1 MPQIKESKVSK
12 ASPSKKSNSSTPH
25 PFPAVSLPDVGFL
38 AAFPKKSSFDTG
50 VLLISPA
57 GTSEDGAKDEAG
69 VKSGAKPA
77 KKSAKTPEK
86 TSKLTLGAEA
96 APLSAEERAFADYHL
111 SQNPKFK
118 GEHGQF
124 LTLTMPIGSRFS
136 RLILAGVATDK
147 GVSEIESLGGTL
159 CAHLQKLNAQ
169 SVVILSD
176 SMAPLPSSSST
187 SPIISVL
194 YGLLLGCYSFDGY
207 KTIEKSKKTNSVTS
221 VTVLSAAAKSL
232 EKDFVD
238 ILNLAQ
244 SVFLVRDLVNSPPNK
259 LYPASF
265 ADIIRKTLE
274 PLGVQV
280 QVFEKSA
287 LEKMKMGCLLAVGQA
302 SEFEPRLVVMSWP
315 GAQLKGKKTATSKS
329 LASKPLALV
338 GKGITF
344 DSGGLNV
351 KPFEGMMDMKM
362 DMAGAACVVG
372 TMRALALRGCTVP
385 VVGIVALA
393 ENSISDE
400 ATRPS
405 DIVTSYSGKT
415 VEILNTD
422 AEGRLVLADALTY
435 VQNTYDPKIVID
447 LATLTGAIMVALGL
461 NYCGAFV
468 NQDDLWSK
476 IESAGAGSGEKI
488 WRMPLDPSFRKEMDS
503 EFADIK
509 NIGSNGRMGGS
520 CTGAAFLG
528 EFIDAG
534 RPWAHLDI
542 AGVAMSKTKPTC
554 PVPFGSGYGVKLLND
569 LIKYHYE

>member
-1 MPQIKESKVSK
+1 MPQNKAIK
-12 ASPSKKSNSSTPH
+12 SKKSLLSALSQLPTVP
-25 PFPAVSLPDVGFL
+25 LPDIKFST
-38 AAFPKKSSFDTG
+38 AFPKKSSPSFDTA
-50 VLLISPA
+50 VLLVGLSGDPA
-57 GTSEDGAKDEAG
+57 LSESAK
-69 VKSGAKPA
+69 SA
-77 KKSAKTPEK
+77 KKSSSKS
-86 TSKLTLGAEA
+86 SKLAEKY
-96 APLSAEERAFADYHL
+96 PESSLKIFQLSAGERAFVEHHL
-111 SQNPKFK
+111 TQNPKFK

-136 RLILAGVATDK
+136 RVVLLGTSTDK
-147 GVSEIESLGGTL
+147 TVSELENLGGTL
-159 CAHLQKLNAQ
+159 FSHLQKLNAQ
-169 SVVILSD
+169 SIIIMND
-176 SMAPLPSSSST
+176 SVELHPSSFSST
-187 SPIISVL
+187 SPVISVL

-207 KTIEKSKKTNSVTS
+207 KTVEKSKKTFSVQSLTI
-221 VTVLSAAAKSL
+221 LSAAAKML
-232 EKDFVD
+232 EQAFSDVK
-238 ILNLAQ
+238 NLVQ

-265 ADIIRKTLE
+265 ANIIRNTLV
-274 PLGVQV
+274 PLGVKV
-280 QVFEKSA
+280 EIFTKPD

-315 GAQLKGKKTATSKS
+315 GGQSKGKKTSVGQSKGKS
-329 LASKPLALV
+329 EKPLALV

-372 TMRALALRGCTVP
+372 TMQMLALRQCSTS
-385 VVGIVALA
+385 VVGVVALA

-476 IESAGAGSGEKI
+476 IEAAGASSGENI
-488 WRMPLDPSFRKEMDS
+488 WRMPLDDSFRKEMDS
-503 EFADIK
+503 QFADIK

-520 CTGAAFLG
+520 CTGAAFLE

-534 RPWAHLDI
+534 RAWAHLDI
-542 AGVAMSKTKPTC
+542 AGVAMSKTTPTC
-554 PVPFGSGYGVKLLND
+554 PVPFGSGYGVKLLNE
-569 LIKYHYE
+569 LIKNHYE

>member
-1 MPQIKESKVSK
+1 MPQNKAIK
-12 ASPSKKSNSSTPH
+12 SKKSLLSALSQLPTVP
-25 PFPAVSLPDVGFL
+25 LPDIKFST
-38 AAFPKKSSFDTG
+38 AFPKKLSPSFDTA
-50 VLLISPA
+50 VLLVGLSGDSAP
-57 GTSEDGAKDEAG
+57 SESAK
-69 VKSGAKPA
+69 SA
-77 KKSAKTPEK
+77 KKSSSKS
-86 TSKLTLGAEA
+86 SKLAEKY
-96 APLSAEERAFADYHL
+96 PESSLEIFQLSAGERAFVEHHL
-111 SQNPKFK
+111 TQNPKFK

-136 RLILAGVATDK
+136 RVVLLGTSTDK
-147 GVSEIESLGGTL
+147 TVSELENLGGTL
-159 CAHLQKLNAQ
+159 FSHLQKLNAQ
-169 SVVILSD
+169 SVVIMND
-176 SMAPLPSSSST
+176 SVEFHPSSFSSI
-187 SPIISVL
+187 SPVISVL

-207 KTIEKSKKTNSVTS
+207 KTVEKSKKTLSVQSLTI
-221 VTVLSAAAKSL
+221 LSAAAKML
-232 EKDFVD
+232 EQPFSDMK
-238 ILNLAQ
+238 NLAQ

-265 ADIIRKTLE
+265 ADIIRNTLE
-274 PLGVQV
+274 PLGVKV
-280 QVFEKSA
+280 KIFTKPD

-315 GAQLKGKKTATSKS
+315 GGQSKGKSE
-329 LASKPLALV
+329 KPLALV

-372 TMRALALRGCTVP
+372 TMRALALRGCRVP
-385 VVGIVALA
+385 VVGVVALA

-461 NYCGAFV
+461 NYSGAFV

-476 IESAGAGSGEKI
+476 IEAAGAASGEKV

-503 EFADIK
+503 QFADIK

-520 CTGAAFLG
+520 CTGAAFLE

-534 RPWAHLDI
+534 RAWAHLDI
-542 AGVAMSKTKPTC
+542 AGVAMSKTTPTC
-554 PVPFGSGYGVKLLND
+554 PVPFGSGYGVKLLNE
-569 LIKYHYE
+569 LIKNHYE

>member
-1 MPQIKESKVSK
+1 MPQIKQSKT
-12 ASPSKKSNSSTPH
+12 SPSQKSAISAAPQ
-25 PFPAVSLPDVGFL
+25 FPAVSLPDIGFL
-38 AAFPKKSSFDTG
+38 ADFPKKSSPKKLSFDTA
-50 VLLISPA
+50 VLLVRDVGA
-57 GTSEDGAKDEAG
+57 SEDDAQA
-69 VKSGAKPA
+69 KSGTKPA
-77 KKSAKTPEK
+77 KKSAKTSQK
-86 TSKLTLGAEA
+86 DSKFSFVIEA
-96 APLSAEERAFADYHL
+96 AQLSAEERDFAQHHL
-111 SQNPKFK
+111 TQNPKFK

-136 RLILAGVATDK
+136 RLILLGVAVDK
-147 GVSEIESLGGTL
+147 AVPELENLGGTL
-159 CAHLQKLNAQ
+159 CAHLQKLNAE
-169 SVVILSD
+169 SAVILSD
-176 SMAPLPSSSST
+176 NLAPLPDSST
-187 SPIISVL
+187 SPVASVL
-194 YGLLLGCYSFDGY
+194 YGFLLGCYSFDGY
-207 KTIEKSKKTNSVTS
+207 KTIEKSKKTLSVQSLTIIS
-221 VTVLSAAAKSL
+221 GAAKLL
-232 EKDFVD
+232 EREFSGIK
-238 ILNLAQ
+238 NLVQ

-274 PLGVQV
+274 PLGVRV
-280 QVFEKSA
+280 EIFEKSA

-315 GAQLKGKKTATSKS
+315 GGQSKGKKTSVGQSKGKS
-329 LASKPLALV
+329 EKPLALV

-372 TMRALALRGCTVP
+372 TMRALALRGCSVP
-385 VVGIVALA
+385 VVGVVALA

-476 IESAGAGSGEKI
+476 IESAGAASGEKV

-503 EFADIK
+503 QFADIK

-534 RPWAHLDI
+534 RAWAHLDI
-542 AGVAMSKTKPTC
+542 AGVAMSKTTPTC

-569 LIKYHYE
+569 LIKNHYE

>member
-1 MPQIKESKVSK
+1 MPQNKAIK
-12 ASPSKKSNSSTPH
+12 SKKSLLSALSQLPTVP
-25 PFPAVSLPDVGFL
+25 LPDIKFST
-38 AAFPKKSSFDTG
+38 AFPKKLSPSFDTA
-50 VLLISPA
+50 VLLVGLSGDSAP
-57 GTSEDGAKDEAG
+57 SESAK
-69 VKSGAKPA
+69 SA
-77 KKSAKTPEK
+77 KKSSSKS
-86 TSKLTLGAEA
+86 SKLAEKY
-96 APLSAEERAFADYHL
+96 PESSLEIFQLSAGERAFVEHHL
-111 SQNPKFK
+111 TQNPKFK

-136 RLILAGVATDK
+136 RVVLLGTSTDK
-147 GVSEIESLGGTL
+147 TVSELENLGGTL
-159 CAHLQKLNAQ
+159 FSHLQKLNAQ
-169 SVVILSD
+169 SVVIMND
-176 SMAPLPSSSST
+176 SVEFHPSSFSSI
-187 SPIISVL
+187 SPVISVL

-207 KTIEKSKKTNSVTS
+207 KTVEKSKKTLSVQSLTI
-221 VTVLSAAAKSL
+221 LSAAAKML
-232 EKDFVD
+232 EQPFSDMK
-238 ILNLAQ
+238 NLAQ

-265 ADIIRKTLE
+265 ADIIRNTLE
-274 PLGVQV
+274 PLGVKV
-280 QVFEKSA
+280 KIFTKPD

-315 GAQLKGKKTATSKS
+315 GGQSKGKKASVGQSKGKS
-329 LASKPLALV
+329 EKPLALV

-372 TMRALALRGCTVP
+372 TMRALALRGCSVP
-385 VVGIVALA
+385 VVGVVALA

-476 IESAGAGSGEKI
+476 IESAGAASGEKV

-503 EFADIK
+503 QFADIK

-534 RPWAHLDI
+534 RAWAHLDI
-542 AGVAMSKTKPTC
+542 AGVAMSKTTPTC
-554 PVPFGSGYGVKLLND
+554 PVPFGSGYGVKLLNE
-569 LIKYHYE
+569 LIKNHYE